1 MINHDLLKSNN
12 STRFK
17 IDRKQKNMLTRE
29 IERACTLSYI
39 CNGKKKLFQVK
50 NICNGKKLFQ
60 VKNLCVARE
69 MVKSMAVEAQVNI
82 KETIL
87 PEKYCC
93 RSSSKQ

>member
-17 IDRKQKNMLTRE
+17 IDRKEAEKYIYERDRE
-29 IERACTLSYI
+29 RMHIALYLQW
-39 CNGKKKLFQVK
+39 KKKIQEK

-82 KETIL
+82 KGTIL
-87 PEKYCC
+87 PEKYGC
-93 RSSSKQ
+93 RSSSKK